1 MMKIDGNLN
10 IPAINSGNKAG
21 AVSNNK
27 FDFKKMLLDEV
38 NKVNDAELESNRL
51 DKALITG
58 NAENIHE
65 VMIAAQ
71 KAEITL
77 DFSVQVKNKAVEAY
91 KEIMRIQL

>member
-21 AVSNNK
+21 TLNNEK
-27 FDFKKMLLDEV
+27 FDFKKMLVNEV
-38 NKVNDAELESNRL
+38 NKINDAEMESNRL

-58 NAENIHE
+58 DADNIHE

-77 DFSVQVKNKAVEAY
+77 DFSVQVKNKALEAY